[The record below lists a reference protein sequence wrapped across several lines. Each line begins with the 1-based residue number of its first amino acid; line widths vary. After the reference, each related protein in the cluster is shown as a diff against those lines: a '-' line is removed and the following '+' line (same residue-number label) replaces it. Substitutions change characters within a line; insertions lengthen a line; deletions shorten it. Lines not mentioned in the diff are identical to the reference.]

1 MTELLQ
7 IANLLGVEPITLKT
21 LISFTVGATIG
32 VKLIIFILVV
42 RLINSICNY
51 LNRKE
56 D

>member
-7 IANLLGVEPITLKT
+7 IANLLGVEPNTLKT

-42 RLINSICNY
+42 RLIISICNY

>member
-1 MTELLQ
+1 MTDLVQL
-7 IANLLGVEPITLKT
+7 ANLIGVEPTTLKT
-21 LISFTVGATIG
+21 LISFTVGATLG
-32 VKLIIFILVV
+32 VKLILFILVV